1 MKEYTVKDIVMEISE
16 RENFPAS
23 SPYKRFVGLEH
34 YDIGEVKISRFGST
48 GKLESAMKIFHKGD
62 ILIARRNVYLKRAAV
77 VNFDGLTSGDSI
89 VLRANDEKIKD
100 ILPFIFNTD
109 AFWDFANRY
118 ADGTMSKRLSPKT
131 LMEYKFSL
139 PEGDELLRLSQTLW
153 AAYDLK
159 ESYKRLLVASDEM
172 AKSQFIEMFG
182 DPATNPRQWTLAR
195 FNEFALIDAQMTT
208 EYEKY
213 ADYPHIGID
222 SIEKTTGN
230 LVGFRTVKEDNVIS
244 GKYLFSEKH
253 IIYSKIRPNLNKVA
267 LPNFSGVCS
276 ADAYPIL
283 PKENCSRVF
292 LAFVMRSDYFLKY
305 ILPLSGRSNMPKV
318 NREQLRGFSM
328 PLPPLELQ
336 NEFAAFIEQLDKSKV
351 ANYALR
357 AIT

>member
-1 MKEYTVKDIVMEISE
+1 
-16 RENFPAS
+16 
-23 SPYKRFVGLEH
+23 
-34 YDIGEVKISRFGST
+34 
-48 GKLESAMKIFHKGD
+48 
-62 ILIARRNVYLKRAAV
+62 
-77 VNFDGLTSGDSI
+77 
-89 VLRANDEKIKD
+89 
-100 ILPFIFNTD
+100 
-109 AFWDFANRY
+109 
-118 ADGTMSKRLSPKT
+118 MSKIPTGNISAD
-131 LMEYKFSL
+131 
-139 PEGDELLRLSQTLW
+139 PESTE
-153 AAYDLK
+153 
-159 ESYKRLLVASDEM
+159 
-172 AKSQFIEMFG
+172 SQFIEMFG

-244 GKYLFSEKH
+244 GKYLFYEKH

-351 ANYALR
+351 ELQKSIDSLDATIKSLLQTIFAE
-357 AIT
+357 

>member
-1 MKEYTVKDIVMEISE
+1 MKLLKDICNAQSSNIALKDLISDSGSHPIYGASGLITNVDFYKIDKPYVGVVKDGAGVGRIMLL
-16 RENFPAS
+16 PAKS
-23 SPYKRFVGLEH
+23 SVIGTMQCIIPAEGIDVKYLSYLLDFLDLGRFCSGATIPHIYFKDYGKEPIPEH
-34 YDIGEVKISRFGST
+34 SPEQQKKISAILDRIKDLT
-48 GKLESAMKIFHKGD
+48 NLRQQQ
-62 ILIARRNVYLKRAAV
+62 LIAL
-77 VNFDGLTSGDSI
+77 DQL
-89 VLRANDEKIKD
+89 
-100 ILPFIFNTD
+100 
-109 AFWDFANRY
+109 
-118 ADGTMSKRLSPKT
+118 
-131 LMEYKFSL
+131 
-139 PEGDELLRLSQTLW
+139 
-153 AAYDLK
+153 
-159 ESYKRLLVASDEM
+159 
-172 AKSQFIEMFG
+172 AKSRFIEMFG

-195 FNEFALIDAQMTT
+195 FDEFALIDAQMTT

-253 IIYSKIRPNLNKVA
+253 IIYSKIRPNLNKIA

-336 NEFAAFIEQLDKSKV
+336 NEFAAFVEQLDKSKV
-351 ANYALR
+351 IGEKQGFMLEK
-357 AIT
+357 ITCYDIL